1 MNMVPL
7 RIAAVAIAIMAAVD
21 PSITSSRPS
30 RPIVSVIKASTEDVV
45 LADRVAAALAPRF
58 TVVRG
63 RLDGAAGVVLA
74 GASLPDESVA
84 WPGLVAAVEP
94 TAQSPQVSIVS
105 LDAPHDA
112 PLNARVPVRASVNVT
127 GGRGRILNV
136 ALRSEQGEVDTAA
149 VVVEADSAIVP
160 VDLTFIPSSA
170 SAARLT
176 TVATIAGSASA
187 DSATILVE
195 LRTERYSVL
204 FFDPRASWSSTF
216 VRRALEQDPRFVVTS
231 RVRTSRG
238 VSNVSGSPPASLVD
252 AVPDDYATIIVGSPD
267 QLNAADMRALET
279 FMRER
284 GGRVVV
290 LLDGRVTANINQLTG
305 VTAWSSVRLESA
317 IALADSSGSGPLH
330 ARELAWP
337 TRNPAGISTHAWS
350 VSSDSTVRTILWSV
364 PVGPGRLF
372 VSGAIDAWHYRDPA
386 MSRFDAFWP
395 RILADLS
402 ASAPRP
408 VEVALSRRV
417 LVPGQETTVRV
428 SARSSA
434 MDATRSL
441 SVRAMLTN
449 GTEST
454 FVRLWP
460 ATERGTM
467 EGTVVAPATPGSY
480 RLIVTAGSTTESKS
494 FVVDS
499 VANPARADEPDIIA
513 AFVSSRS
520 GFTIGESRLQSL
532 SERLAAAFEPVSRV
546 ETWYPMRSAWW
557 LLPFTAF
564 LGAEWWW
571 RRRRG
576 LA

>member
-112 PLNARVPVRASVNVT
+112 PLNARVPVKASVNVT

-149 VVVEADSAIVP
+149 VVVEADSA
-160 VDLTFIPSSA
+160 
-170 SAARLT
+170 
-176 TVATIAGSASA
+176 
-187 DSATILVE
+187 TILVE
-195 LRTERYSVL
+195 LRAERYPVL

-290 LLDGRVTANINQLTG
+290 LLDGRVNANINQLTG

-402 ASAPRP
+402 AAAPRP

-441 SVRAMLTN
+441 SVRTMLTN

-460 ATERGTM
+460 TTERGTM